1 MFYALSALFT
11 NDSRERRAG
20 DACEMFATHVG
31 LVMTCV
37 TTTPGFKMATLRIMF
52 L

>member
-1 MFYALSALFT
+1 MA
-11 NDSRERRAG
+11 R

-31 LVMTCV
+31 LVMTSV
-37 TTTPGFKMATLRIMF
+37 TTTPGLNMATLRIMF